1 MKTMIFVGT
10 VKELRK
16 YLNQWRFIENDK
28 NTGKTLSKQGYLQID
43 LPISPGHFK
52 IITKVQFIMTILYAS
67 EGQFSV
73 FNNFLVLYQ

>member
-28 NTGKTLSKQGYLQID
+28 NTGKTLSK
-43 LPISPGHFK
+43 
-52 IITKVQFIMTILYAS
+52 
-67 EGQFSV
+67 
-73 FNNFLVLYQ
+73 